1 MAVFRFLASLKLAV
15 VVILSLTASLAAGT
29 LIESYYDIATGKYWV
44 YRAFWFHFVLFTL
57 GVNIVCS
64 AFSRWPWKKRH
75 LPFLLA
81 HLGIIMVLVGSWVT
95 QKWGLDGMLKVSE
108 GAQSSIVELDQYQL
122 QLEHAGQ
129 RANIDFK
136 WLPPHVKFSP
146 IKYPEYGFEIDQYL
160 ARADA
165 VIAFEDSQDPQAAL
179 AMGLKIQGG
188 PMQLDQQVW
197 LWQGDPSWS
206 QITLGPLKMVLL
218 PQGMKLGSAKN
229 DKGQALIEIEPTSK
243 NQIRIRL
250 VSVRGETKTLTTKV
264 GSSLETGWMELKLT
278 VDQFFQHAQNATQFT
293 LSKNLYGDTAPPPAI
308 HVKALSTTAP
318 SNGMWMGLGDRV
330 ELAYGKQVL
339 SMAFTQKRVMLP
351 FGLEL
356 KEFHLDHY
364 EGTMNPSSFR
374 SDVKIVDQGEHEVK
388 TISMNEPLAHRG
400 ITLYQASYVPEDP
413 KPKTSIFSVNQD
425 PGRTAKYTGSLILI
439 LGVLL
444 LFGRRYLEKKKME
457 KTTVKNVALGLLLLL
472 STVSSTECFAELPK
486 QASKW
491 DWSVASEIPMQ
502 SGGRIKPL
510 DSFARETVLYVTGSK
525 SYSGWR
531 QIEMMFS
538 WMSDPE
544 SWANEPLI
552 KIQNEDV
559 KRQLMLDQTRNRYS
573 ANELIK
579 NQNLIQYAEGL
590 SKRERGVNL
599 GVTNAV
605 KPNAR
610 EQELKKILDRIG
622 MFRTIVS
629 GEALTLIPNRKP
641 GKPWNSLATPDKES
655 TVMRAIFAEMISSYQ
670 KGDLDYFTKLAITG
684 KSTIEKEILNW
695 GDSSPKLL
703 SIEALYYR
711 TNPFFYAMV
720 LYLVAGL
727 LWLVSTNKFATIG
740 AWVGTLTAFALH
752 AYGFTLRCIIAGR
765 PPVSNMYESVIW
777 VSFGVLLFAFILY
790 FIQKQK
796 LIPGVA
802 SVVAGL
808 MLLAADASPA
818 ILDPNIHPLVP
829 VLRSNYWLTI
839 HVLTI
844 TLGYAGFALSLGIAN
859 VTLFNYFRE
868 KALRAS
874 GVNFTAR
881 VDHLNLMTY
890 RAMQFGVA
898 FLAAGTILG
907 GVWAD
912 YSWGRFWGWDPK
924 EVWALIAL
932 LTYIAILHGR
942 FAGWVGSFG
951 FAIWTTV
958 SFLSVIMAWY
968 GVNFVLGV
976 GLHSYGFSTGGG
988 VGVIGFVITQL
999 SWVGIVTAV
1008 RKTATQ
1014 KFA

>member
-1 MAVFRFLASLKLAV
+1 MFRFLSSLKLAV
-15 VVILSLTASLAAGT
+15 VIILLLTSALIAGT
-29 LIESYYDIATGKYWV
+29 LLESSYDIATGKYWV
-44 YRAFWFHFVLFTL
+44 YRAFWFHFILFML

-81 HLGIIMVLVGSWVT
+81 HLGIIMVLIGSWIT
-95 QKWGLDGMLKVSE
+95 EKWGLDGTLKVSE
-108 GAQSSIVELDQYQL
+108 GSQSSIVELDQYQI

-136 WLPPHVKFSP
+136 WLPPHVQFKP
-146 IKYPEYGFEIDQYL
+146 IQYPEFGFEIDQYL
-160 ARADA
+160 SHADA
-165 VIAFEDSQDPQAAL
+165 QVGFEESQDVSAPL
-179 AMGLKIQGG
+179 AVGLRLKGG
-188 PMQLDQQVW
+188 PMQLNQQVW

-206 QITLGPLKMVLL
+206 QMVLGPLKVVLL
-218 PQGMKLGSAKN
+218 PPGMKLGSAASTR
-229 DKGQALIEIEPTSK
+229 GQALIEMEPESSRK
-243 NQIRIRL
+243 IRMRL
-250 VSVRGETKTLTTKV
+250 VSVRGESKTLTTQA
-264 GSSLETGWMELKLT
+264 GSSFETGWMGLT
-278 VDQFFQHAQNATQFT
+278 LSVEKFIPHAQNATQFT
-293 LSKNLYGDTAPPPAI
+293 LSKTLYGDQAPPPAI
-308 HVKALSTTAP
+308 HVRALNSASP
-318 SNGMWMGLGDRV
+318 QNGMWMGLGDRV

-339 SMAFTQKRVMLP
+339 TMAFTQKRVMLP
-351 FGLEL
+351 FALEL
-356 KEFHLDHY
+356 KRFHLDHY
-364 EGTMNPSSFR
+364 EGTMNPSAFR
-374 SDVKIVDQGEHEVK
+374 SDVKVVGEGSQPEQ
-388 TISMNEPLAHRG
+388 TISMNEPLTHQG

-413 KPKTSIFSVNQD
+413 RPTTSVFSVNQD
-425 PGRTAKYTGSLILI
+425 PGRAAKYWGSLILI
-439 LGVLL
+439 FGTLL
-444 LFGRRYLEKKKME
+444 LFGRKYLEKKKLE
-457 KTTVKNVALGLLLLL
+457 KTSMTQTTALGLLLFM
-472 STVSSTECFAELPK
+472 TVSTSSAGTLQPVK
-486 QASKW
+486 NW
-491 DWSVASEIPMQ
+491 DWSVVSEIPMQ

-510 DSFARETVLYVTGSK
+510 DSFARETILYVTGSK
-525 SYSGWR
+525 SYSGWK
-531 QIEMMFS
+531 QIEMIFS

-544 SWANEPLI
+544 AWASEPLI

-559 KRQLMLDQTRNRYS
+559 KRQLMLDQSRNRYS
-573 ANELIK
+573 PNELIK
-579 NQNLIQYAEGL
+579 NPHLIAYAEGL
-590 SKRERGVNL
+590 AKRERGVNL

-605 KPNAR
+605 KPDAR
-610 EQELKKILDRIG
+610 EQELKRILDRIG
-622 MFRTIVS
+622 LFRTIVS
-629 GEALTLIPNRKP
+629 GESLTIIPSRET
-641 GKPWNSLATPDKES
+641 GKPWGSLATQDKQA
-655 TVMRAIFAEMISSYQ
+655 TVVRAIFAEMLSAYQ
-670 KGDLDYFTKLAITG
+670 KQDLDYFTKLTITG
-684 KSTIEKEILNW
+684 KSTIEKEITSW
-695 GDSSPKLL
+695 GESSPKLIT
-703 SIEALYYR
+703 IEALYYK
-711 TNPFFYAMV
+711 TNPFFWAMV
-720 LYLVAGL
+720 LYLASGL
-727 LWLVSTNKFATIG
+727 LWLISGYSAWLPKF
-740 AWVGTLTAFALH
+740 AWVGTVSAFLLH

-777 VSFGVLLFAFILY
+777 VSFGVLLFGFILY

-802 SVVAGL
+802 SVVAGF
-808 MLLAADASPA
+808 MLLAADAAPA

-859 VTLFNYFRE
+859 VTLFTYFRE
-868 KALRAS
+868 KHLR
-874 GVNFTAR
+874 GKINFIAR

-988 VGVIGFVITQL
+988 AGVIGFVVAQL
-999 SWVGIVTAV
+999 TWVGVVTLV
-1008 RKTATQ
+1008 K
-1014 KFA
+1014 KMKVLS